1 MGAAVDA
8 LAAESRY
15 RRGREGEADSAVATV
30 QLPDYGQI
38 RLVVTREA
46 KATKEGSGSESLPC
60 GVKEGAEY
68 EHEYLVTL

>member
-1 MGAAVDA
+1 VQRWTRWRQ
-8 LAAESRY
+8 SR
-15 RRGREGEADSAVATV
+15 GIGGGEGEADSAVATV

-46 KATKEGSGSESLPC
+46 KGTK
-60 GVKEGAEY
+60 KGAEY